1 MKAIV
6 LAAGKGE
13 RLKPLTNHVPKVM
26 LLIANK
32 PILQYHIEQLKKAGI
47 TDIAINLHHMPE
59 KIKEYFGDGTRFG
72 VNINYSYEENLLGT
86 AGAVKKLKGF
96 FDKTFVVVYGDIFS
110 ELNLKK
116 LIDFHKQKKGKVTIT
131 VHESD
136 HPWDS
141 ACVALN
147 ENNEVIK
154 FVEKPGKENVFSN
167 LTSTSLYVLEPE
179 VIDFIPEGYSD
190 FAKDIFPK
198 LLGKGIKIYAYIT
211 REYRKDI
218 GTLERYGEVKGH
230 FEK

>member
-116 LIDFHKQKKGKVTIT
+116 LIDFHKQKKGKV
-131 VHESD
+131 
-136 HPWDS
+136 
-141 ACVALN
+141 
-147 ENNEVIK
+147 
-154 FVEKPGKENVFSN
+154 
-167 LTSTSLYVLEPE
+167 VLWQN
-179 VIDFIPEGYSD
+179 
-190 FAKDIFPK
+190 K
-198 LLGKGIKIYAYIT
+198 
-211 REYRKDI
+211 
-218 GTLERYGEVKGH
+218 
-230 FEK
+230 